1 MSHPARIL
9 PPLNELLERRKL
21 RALTRRLR
29 RDIVV
34 SLCRELLQEE
44 RLALAGHAGE
54 ARSGAVE
61 SRSAVAR
68 RLEVE
73 ILARAEALLQP
84 RLRTVLNASGV
95 LLHTNLGRARL
106 SAAAAGELERV
117 GRENVALEIDLESGQ
132 RHRRHARIERW
143 LQLLTGAE
151 AGLVVNNG
159 AAAIWLAVEA
169 LARRRRAIISRGELV
184 AIGGSFRMPE
194 LLKSTGA
201 KIVEVGTTNR
211 TNMKD
216 YAREL
221 REGDLILKV
230 HPSNYR
236 VEGFT
241 EAVDLPELARLSAS
255 RGASLIFDAGS
266 GSLYNFGKFKL
277 SGEVPIRES
286 LRQGAD
292 LVSFSGDKLLGG
304 PQAGLIV
311 GRRALVDRLARHP
324 LQRALRCDKL
334 NLAALEA
341 TLLAYAAADGP
352 PDLPL
357 MHSLATTVA
366 QLRRRATQLKDRL
379 LQVIPEG
386 WEMQVRRSSAAIG
399 GGSFAGEEVPSVALV
414 LRGPSGREAAWLA
427 RSLRRGAPAV
437 LTRVAEDAVHLD
449 LRSLAESELPA
460 VGDAIRRAFDEG
472 GEDVRTR

>member
-9 PPLNELLERRKL
+9 PPLNELLDRRKL
-21 RALTRRLR
+21 RGLTKRLR

-34 SLCRELLQEE
+34 TLCRELLQEE
-44 RLALAGHAGE
+44 RDALAARSAR
-54 ARSGAVE
+54 ARSGAAE
-61 SRSAVAR
+61 TRPALYQ
-68 RLEVE
+68 RLEAEV
-73 ILARAEALLQP
+73 LARAEALLRP
-84 RLRTVLNASGV
+84 RLRSVLNASGV

-106 SAAAAGELERV
+106 CDAAALELARV
-117 GRENVALEIDLESGQ
+117 ARETVALEIDLESGQ
-132 RHRRHARIERW
+132 RHKRHARIERW

-159 AAAIWLAVEA
+159 AAALWLCVEA

-194 LLKSTGA
+194 LLRSTGA

-211 TNMKD
+211 TNLKD

-241 EAVDLPELARLSAS
+241 EAADLPELAQLCAAR
-255 RGASLIFDAGS
+255 RASLIFDAGS

-277 SGEVPIRES
+277 SGEAPVRES
-286 LRQGAD
+286 LRQGAH

-311 GRRALVDRLARHP
+311 GRTALVDKLARHP

-334 NLAALEA
+334 NLAA
-341 TLLAYAAADGP
+341 
-352 PDLPL
+352 
-357 MHSLATTVA
+357 
-366 QLRRRATQLKDRL
+366 
-379 LQVIPEG
+379 
-386 WEMQVRRSSAAIG
+386 
-399 GGSFAGEEVPSVALV
+399 
-414 LRGPSGREAAWLA
+414 
-427 RSLRRGAPAV
+427 
-437 LTRVAEDAVHLD
+437 
-449 LRSLAESELPA
+449 
-460 VGDAIRRAFDEG
+460 
-472 GEDVRTR
+472 